1 MMKKMKLSEQT
12 IKNAVVFPFGALQGI
27 YNENGDRIS
36 GQTQNYKAN
45 FKGKIQFI
53 DEKVVFLGFFRA
65 HHGHF
70 ITEELARLWWV
81 LQNTAHHKFIYSRL
95 HSKEFSA
102 FERFILDFFNLNER
116 NLMPITKPTKFAQI
130 TVPDDS
136 FWNENGIKMHRK
148 MIDFITSKITPV
160 KSQALYLSRRR
171 FDKARSLEFGEE
183 FFEEFYAQKGYKIVY
198 PETLSPSEQLALWGG
213 GIKICLRRGNFAA

>member
-1 MMKKMKLSEQT
+1 MQEKNLSEQI

-27 YNENGDRIS
+27 YNENGYRIS

-81 LQNTAHHKFIYSRL
+81 LQNGIKSHKFAFVRYKRASL
-95 HSKEFSA
+95 GA
-102 FERFILDFFNLNER
+102 FERLKRFSNE
-116 NLMPITKPTKFAQI
+116 
-130 TVPDDS
+130 S
-136 FWNENGIKMHRK
+136 FSYRCKRTIR
-148 MIDFITSKITPV
+148 
-160 KSQALYLSRRR
+160 Q
-171 FDKARSLEFGEE
+171 
-183 FFEEFYAQKGYKIVY
+183 
-198 PETLSPSEQLALWGG
+198 
-213 GIKICLRRGNFAA
+213 